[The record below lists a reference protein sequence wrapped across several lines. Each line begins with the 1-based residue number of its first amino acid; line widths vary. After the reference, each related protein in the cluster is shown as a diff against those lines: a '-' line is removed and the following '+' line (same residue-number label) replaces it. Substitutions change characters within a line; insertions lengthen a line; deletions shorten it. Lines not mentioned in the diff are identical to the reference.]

1 MGTNRAASCK
11 MLFEKN
17 YFAALLRQER
27 EREIHAYPLLT
38 PSLPHSHPWVGVCLV
53 GTHKDPESSIFSR
66 DPEEES
72 ALSKRSDQEDSRLPH
87 LGDRPFP
94 ICGSPNFE
102 KSCTAPAPPF
112 VLQALS
118 GLSAAS
124 LSLCGWED
132 KHGFPFPV
140 ANKIPAILPLPTK
153 DEE

>member
-1 MGTNRAASCK
+1 M
-11 MLFEKN
+11 
-17 YFAALLRQER
+17 
-27 EREIHAYPLLT
+27 P
-38 PSLPHSHPWVGVCLV
+38 
-53 GTHKDPESSIFSR
+53 DPEPAIFGK

-72 ALSKRSDQEDSRLPH
+72 DPRLPH

-124 LSLCGWED
+124 LSLSLCGWED
-132 KHGFPFPV
+132 KHGFPV
-140 ANKIPAILPLPTK
+140 ANSIHHPTITYQGL
-153 DEE
+153 